1 MVFLEELSLA
11 DTATSAFLK
20 KGEKLTVEYPVEE
33 ESSVQ
38 VPVVDS
44 SEEQLS
50 VQGPIDSVLDA
61 LMQDTTGSDKDRH
74 TH

>member
-20 KGEKLTVEYPVEE
+20 KGEKLTVEYPVGE

-44 SEEQLS
+44 SEE
-50 VQGPIDSVLDA
+50 
-61 LMQDTTGSDKDRH
+61 
-74 TH
+74 